1 MAPAG
6 RRVLLGRQL
15 LDHQIVDRDGRSA
28 GKVDDLELTIPDDED
43 AAVTRPVVTAIL
55 SGRGALAHRL
65 GGRVGRLAQSLS
77 RRLVPD
83 GAPPGRIGFGDVTA
97 IDDHVTVA
105 LDATELATYVVD
117 HVLREAV
124 IERIPGAGRSDAA
137 E

>member
-15 LDHQIVDRDGRSA
+15 LDHQIVDRNGRSA
-28 GKVDDLELTIPDDED
+28 GKVDDLELTIPDEDD
-43 AAVTRPVVTAIL
+43 AAARPVVTAIL

-83 GAPPGRIGFGDVTA
+83 GAPPGRIEFGDVSA

-124 IERIPGAGRSDAA
+124 IERIPGAGRRDAA